1 MIELTTLDFSPWNL
15 GLYSNSMDN
24 TCWRASLAFLALAL
38 VIGHPSPSS
47 GSLPS
52 LLVMPSSFSPSLEG
66 FVLKSDSP
74 SASRGREWWGQWK
87 PIQIVKRTRKLSHL
101 ALVDN
106 LLLYAE
112 ASEEQVKMMVH
123 IIDLFSKS
131 SSQKV
136 SNDNTRIYFSNNV
149 GWQW

>member
-1 MIELTTLDFSPWNL
+1 MSSKSFKWI
-15 GLYSNSMDN
+15 
-24 TCWRASLAFLALAL
+24 LALAL
-38 VIGHPSPSS
+38 GH
-47 GSLPS
+47 
-52 LLVMPSSFSPSLEG
+52 
-66 FVLKSDSP
+66 VLIIHLIQIAIDAK
-74 SASRGREWWGQWK
+74 QWK

-149 GWQW
+149 GWQ